1 MAWGKPVVASAVG
14 GVPEDINS
22 PHVGVLVPKGNEQ
35 ALADAITALLQD
47 EPRRVAIG
55 RAARARI
62 AHELSREHH
71 LAAIAAHLQ
80 RADPTHPVALNSR

>member
-1 MAWGKPVVASAVG
+1 MPQDATLATRALDRCKAAFDPDWYVAHYDDVAPAIANG
-14 GVPEDINS
+14 R
-22 PHVGVLVPKGNEQ
+22 
-35 ALADAITALLQD
+35 AADAWAHY
-47 EPRRVAIG
+47 VSIG

-80 RADPTHPVALNSR
+80 RADSQHPVALNSR